1 MQDIFYYSKGSLT
14 VTSKILDW
22 TFDSS
27 IKELTFVRK
36 NWNWLRNW
44 RDLLPK
50 QPPYV
55 FFERRCS

>member
-27 IKELTFVRK
+27 IKELTFV
-36 NWNWLRNW
+36 
-44 RDLLPK
+44 
-50 QPPYV
+50 
-55 FFERRCS
+55 